1 METVFIAMDTM
12 REIEQLQ
19 IYTSGCTGTQKNS
32 NAVGELIYEAG
43 ENCGIEMRETDLYP
57 GAIDAEGFS
66 RYGLEAAGFCGV
78 NHDPRTYYHTRL
90 DTPDNISEACINLSV
105 PAGWTPSVRR
115 AKNALSGATIK
126 SFCRVPAVPAL
137 LRVI

>member
-1 METVFIAMDTM
+1 MPSGTRRSFSRWETVFIAMDTM

-57 GAIDAEGFS
+57 GAIDAEA
-66 RYGLEAAGFCGV
+66 LAATGWR
-78 NHDPRTYYHTRL
+78 P
-90 DTPDNISEACINLSV
+90 
-105 PAGWTPSVRR
+105 PAFAG
-115 AKNALSGATIK
+115 
-126 SFCRVPAVPAL
+126 
-137 LRVI
+137 

>member
-1 METVFIAMDTM
+1 MFDLSTRRCVRCSPARKRQDCGEALAYAKRHKRELQQVETVFIAMDTM

-57 GAIDAEGFS
+57 DAIDAEGFS
-66 RYGLEAAGFCGV
+66 RYGLEAAGF
-78 NHDPRTYYHTRL
+78 
-90 DTPDNISEACINLSV
+90 
-105 PAGWTPSVRR
+105 AG
-115 AKNALSGATIK
+115 
-126 SFCRVPAVPAL
+126 
-137 LRVI
+137 